1 MLSVRDCFVP
11 RNDDMKLTT
20 EQVQYVA
27 KLGNLTLT
35 SEEEELYAEQLS
47 AILDYIDQLNS
58 VDTKNI
64 TPTFNVTGKSSVWRE
79 DETGESLSQQ
89 EAVKNGA
96 KVKNGYFVTKG
107 VFESE

>member
-1 MLSVRDCFVP
+1 
-11 RNDDMKLTT
+11 MKLTT
-20 EQVQYVA
+20 EQVKYVA
-27 KLGNLTLT
+27 KLGNLQLT
-35 SEEEELYAEQLS
+35 ADEEELYAEQLS

-64 TPTFNVTGKSSVWRE
+64 EPTFNVTGKSSIWRE
-79 DETGESLSQQ
+79 DVPADSLSQ
-89 EAVKNGA
+89 EDALKNGP